1 MSTLKRFGRGFPLP
15 STASIK
21 HELKMMEAT
30 NVLIAALDN
39 QKCDPEELSQI
50 IAGIGESYQMAPA
63 MIVGLQKHYA
73 VR

>member
-1 MSTLKRFGRGFPLP
+1 MTTLKRFGRGFPLP
-15 STASIK
+15 STTSIK

-39 QKCDPEELSQI
+39 QKCGPEEVSQI
-50 IAGIGESYQMAPA
+50 IIGIGENYQMAPA